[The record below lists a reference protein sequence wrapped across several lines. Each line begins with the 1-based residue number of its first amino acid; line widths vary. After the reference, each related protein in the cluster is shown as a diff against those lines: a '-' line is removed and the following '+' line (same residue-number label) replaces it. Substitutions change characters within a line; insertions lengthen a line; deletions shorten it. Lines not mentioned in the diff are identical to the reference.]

1 MFSPAVFSAL
11 PKCRIVLVDALHGTI
26 YQHDPA
32 FRECRENCWRKA
44 AAGSWAQ
51 QCCLRRKTVWPA
63 IPFFFSG
70 NIVGP
75 TVLLSWLASRKREN
89 IRRLALGGTTGV
101 ASTAPGDGAAATHGA
116 TMSAWRIA
124 YRRDNRSVLRY
135 WLCLNV
141 CASQTFLTEPLQPAA
156 RLFLLSITIVLLVV
170 CFAWVV
176 SKLKAFPS
184 VCPIDSLWCI
194 QHTSYFLRQ

>member
-1 MFSPAVFSAL
+1 MLFCLAIVAA
-11 PKCRIVLVDALHGTI
+11 IVLCGPLLRDGITCTMQCI
-26 YQHDPA
+26 QQHDPA

-44 AAGSWAQ
+44 AAGWG
-51 QCCLRRKTVWPA
+51 PA
-63 IPFFFSG
+63 TPFLFSG

-184 VCPIDSLWCI
+184 VCPIDSICGAYNTLNI
-194 QHTSYFLRQ
+194 F